1 MQILT
6 ARLCF
11 SNGLLTLATGLA
23 IGLTTLMLS
32 GCGDSADVTLSP
44 PVGPPAPS
52 INLTS
57 LSPSTLRLGDPFR
70 FVLSAQIQTP
80 GGIRAQ
86 SPVLVTVAPPLGSR
100 VGVLTLNADQIPGCG
115 PNSVVCSINTLPVT
129 VTQVPLQVTGSY
141 QVTISVLDQQGRVAQ
156 SSASIT
162 ATL

>member
-1 MQILT
+1 MRILT
-6 ARLCF
+6 ARP
-11 SNGLLTLATGLA
+11 SNGLLTSAAGLA
-23 IGLTTLMLS
+23 ISLAALVLS
-32 GCGDSADVTLSP
+32 GCGDSADTVTLAP

-52 INLTS
+52 ISLTN
-57 LSPSTLRLGDPFR
+57 LSPSTLRLGDPFQ

-86 SPVLVTVAPPLGSR
+86 SPVLVTVAPPLGNR
-100 VGVLTLNADQIPGCG
+100 VGVLTLNAGQIPGCG
-115 PNSVVCSINTLPVT
+115 PNSVVCSINNLPVT

-141 QVTISVLDQQGRVAQ
+141 EVTISVFDQQGRVAQ